1 MQGQQFFAKPDLADN
16 IKYNLK
22 NVFKI
27 YVSWQQIIKK
37 IFDLIDSE
45 GNIV

>member
-1 MQGQQFFAKPDLADN
+1 MYLWVAASHTRLMQEYRFFAKPDLADN

-27 YVSWQQIIKK
+27 YVS
-37 IFDLIDSE
+37 
-45 GNIV
+45 